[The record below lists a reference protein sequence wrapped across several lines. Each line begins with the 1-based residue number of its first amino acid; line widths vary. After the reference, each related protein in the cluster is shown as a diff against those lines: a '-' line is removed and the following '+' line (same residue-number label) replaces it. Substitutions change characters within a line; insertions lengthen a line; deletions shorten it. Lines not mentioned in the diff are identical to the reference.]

1 VGLNRGWYS
10 PLIQDDHGLSSYK
23 AVRSHNL
30 RKSRKSDFV
39 LDKNLIQRESHMSKI
54 TRRDFLASSTATAG
68 AVAFG
73 GRFSLAEQPPTVA
86 PVKVKSGTDLV
97 TLGKTGIKTSVLGI
111 GTGTRSGREQR
122 DLGRD
127 GFVRLAREAYDCGVR
142 YIDTADMYRI
152 HPFVGA
158 ALKELPREEMFIQT
172 KTTAKNAEK
181 AKADI
186 ERFRRELGIETM
198 DTLLIHCMMKDR
210 WPEDMRPVID
220 VLLDAKRK
228 GQVRAIGVSCH
239 SFDALEDAAICEHM
253 DVHLVRINPVG
264 SRMDDKPEKVASQ
277 IQKMHQQNRGVIG
290 MKVFSEG
297 DFKTREQR
305 FKSLKFVVGLGTVH
319 AFTIGFSSVQ
329 QIEETLAMIEQAAA

>member
-1 VGLNRGWYS
+1 
-10 PLIQDDHGLSSYK
+10 
-23 AVRSHNL
+23 
-30 RKSRKSDFV
+30 
-39 LDKNLIQRESHMSKI
+39 MSKI
-54 TRRDFLASSTATAG
+54 TRRHFLASSTAAAG
-68 AVAFG
+68 AVAFSG
-73 GRFSLAEQPPTVA
+73 KFSLAEQAAPVA

-97 TLGKTGIKTSVLGI
+97 TLGKSGIKTSVLGI
-111 GTGTRSGREQR
+111 GTGTRGGREQR
-122 DLGRD
+122 DLGQD
-127 GFVRLAREAYDCGVR
+127 AFVRLAREAFDRGIR

-152 HPFVGA
+152 HPFIGA

-172 KTTAKNAEK
+172 KSTAKNAEK

-198 DTLLIHCMMKDR
+198 DTLLIHCMTKDK
-210 WPEDMRPVID
+210 WPVDMRPVID

-239 SFDALEDAAICEHM
+239 SLDALEDAAICEHM
-253 DVHLVRINPVG
+253 DVHLVRINPAG
-264 SRMDDKPEKVASQ
+264 SRMDGKPDKVASQ
-277 IQKMHQQNRGVIG
+277 IRKMHQQNRGVIG

-305 FKSLKFVVGLGTVH
+305 FKSLKFVLGLGTVH
-319 AFTIGFSSVQ
+319 AFTIGFSNVQ